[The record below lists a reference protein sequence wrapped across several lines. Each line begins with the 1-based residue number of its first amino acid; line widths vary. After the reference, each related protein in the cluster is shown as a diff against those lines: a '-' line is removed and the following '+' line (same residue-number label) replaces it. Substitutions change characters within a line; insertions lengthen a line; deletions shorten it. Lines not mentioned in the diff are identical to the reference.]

1 MSVFLPS
8 DDTAAPKTVEEI
20 VEQRTGQK
28 VESDFPVDRTGFREF
43 SPEFGAPV
51 GGDEVSRNQFV
62 RDLTSAAVSEGWDP
76 IFGSG
81 LSAEQFMGERLSYSS
96 AGAQPIARKA
106 SATPGNLIILY
117 SDGTQLEVNDGPRGA
132 GGGMGGRSYSG
143 AGGFEGAAA
152 QFGMGGDGSPGS
164 RAARDAATLL
174 ARQYG
179 FDASF
184 FGEIENLLFEG
195 ISEESLTLALRQ
207 TAAYKKRFAANATRV
222 AKGLPALSESEYIRM
237 ESLYRQELRAAGL
250 PAEFYDDMNDFK
262 TYIEND
268 ISYNEFVG
276 RVGLARRASQMANPE
291 VKRQLKD
298 LYNVGDSDLVAY
310 FLNPQKTSTMLQR
323 QFNVAQTA
331 GALSKAG
338 FGTNLAEE
346 LTSSVLGGRPE
357 TVLDYGELETAAQ
370 TAATARPLSMQV
382 LGGEGGAVAEQDL
395 LRGVVA
401 QDVQSQRKIQR
412 EQQRRLAEYQGGG
425 SLVESQQGVLGLRS
439 ATR

>member
-1 MSVFLPS
+1 MALPFYELLGI
-8 DDTAAPKTVEEI
+8 DLTEFPDGGMLDPDTGTPFTPSGLTIDGYDIDSPSLAAPTAPTGPTAPTAPTGPVNIPPNINPNTVNNNI
-20 VEQRTGQK
+20 V
-28 VESDFPVDRTGFREF
+28 
-43 SPEFGAPV
+43 
-51 GGDEVSRNQFV
+51 NN
-62 RDLTSAAVSEGWDP
+62 TSFNTMS
-76 IFGSG
+76 
-81 LSAEQFMGERLSYSS
+81 
-96 AGAQPIARKA
+96 
-106 SATPGNLIILY
+106 
-117 SDGTQLEVNDGPRGA
+117 GPR
-132 GGGMGGRSYSG
+132 
-143 AGGFEGAAA
+143 
-152 QFGMGGDGSPGS
+152 SP
-164 RAARDAATLL
+164 ARDAARLL
-174 ARQYG
+174 AEQYG
-179 FDASF
+179 LGGEF
-184 FGEIENLLFEG
+184 FNQIEGLLYED
-195 ISEESLTLALRQ
+195 ISESSLLLALRS
-207 TAAYKKRFAANATRV
+207 TDAYKKRFAANTSRV

-237 ESLYRQELRAAGL
+237 ESLYRQELRSAGL

-310 FLNPQKTSTMLQR
+310 FLNPEKTSTMLQR

-357 TVLDYGELETAAQ
+357 TVLDYGELEEAAQ
-370 TAATARPLSMQV
+370 TAASARPLSMQV